1 MKRIKILIMGAAGRD
16 FHNFN
21 VMFRHDPS
29 YEVVA
34 ITATQIPNIEGRRYP
49 PLLAGEFY
57 HQGIPI
63 RPEDELES
71 LITNEDI
78 AQVIFSYS
86 DISHVDVM
94 HKASRVIACG
104 ADFRLLGS
112 SSTMLPSTKP
122 VISICAVRTG
132 AGKSPVARKTANIL
146 QAAGLQVA
154 VVRHPMP
161 YGDLAKQAVQR
172 FASWAISARR
182 TVRLRNGRNMNRT
195 FNKAMSSMPG
205 WITSRY

>member
-1 MKRIKILIMGAAGRD
+1 MKRIKTLIMGAAGRD

-21 VMFRHDPS
+21 VVFRHDPN

-34 ITATQIPNIEGRRYP
+34 FTAAQIPNIEGRRYP

-57 HQGIPI
+57 PQGISI

-78 AQVIFSYS
+78 AQVVFSYS
-86 DISHVDVM
+86 DISHLDVM
-94 HKASRVIACG
+94 HKASRVTAWG

-112 SSTMLPSTKP
+112 RPTMLPSTKP

-132 AGKSPVARKTANIL
+132 AG
-146 QAAGLQVA
+146 
-154 VVRHPMP
+154 
-161 YGDLAKQAVQR
+161 
-172 FASWAISARR
+172 
-182 TVRLRNGRNMNRT
+182 
-195 FNKAMSSMPG
+195 
-205 WITSRY
+205 